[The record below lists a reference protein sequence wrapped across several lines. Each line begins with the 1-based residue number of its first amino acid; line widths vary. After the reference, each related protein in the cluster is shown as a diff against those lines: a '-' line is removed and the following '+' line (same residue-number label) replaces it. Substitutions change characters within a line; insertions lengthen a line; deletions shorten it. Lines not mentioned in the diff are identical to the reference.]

1 MIHSAFHR
9 NFRSFC
15 LNSKYPHIGSIFIQF
30 CPKGKSSVG
39 ISCIDISSFCEV
51 CNSMAFEELIS
62 VTTKVFRIQAVS
74 KLVVKE
80 EVFDVQLEVSAL
92 NFEM

>member
-1 MIHSAFHR
+1 
-9 NFRSFC
+9 
-15 LNSKYPHIGSIFIQF
+15 
-30 CPKGKSSVG
+30 
-39 ISCIDISSFCEV
+39 
-51 CNSMAFEELIS
+51 MAFEELIS
-62 VTTKVFRIQAVS
+62 VTTQVFRIQAVS